1 MICFSAQTHK
11 NNCVTKAKANC
22 YKDALM
28 TEENYQFKPLKQLQ

>member
-1 MICFSAQTHK
+1 MLDIGMICCSAQADK

-28 TEENYQFKPLKQLQ
+28 TEKSLNP